1 MPEEKSR
8 PIDPNVGREVSSQE
22 MEDAFVVPALSANR
36 YFLQPVTSGVRIAFG
51 EVIPGTEKN
60 YFRVAV
66 TLSHYD
72 AIQLYKLIQHM
83 VKPFEDDATE
93 REEDARVQEDA

>member
-1 MPEEKSR
+1 MPEKKTR
-8 PIDPNVGREVSSQE
+8 PIPPSIGRAVSSQE

-51 EVIPGTEKN
+51 EVIPGTEKH

-66 TLSHYD
+66 TLSNYD
-72 AIQLYKLIQHM
+72 AVQLYKLIQHM
-83 VKPFEDDATE
+83 VKPFEDAAADG
-93 REEDARVQEDA
+93 EEGTKAQEDA